1 MKLKYILKIIGEIL
15 LAVSAGLGGSYL
27 NGVL

>member
-1 MKLKYILKIIGEIL
+1 MKLRYILRIIGEIL
-15 LAVSAGLGGSYL
+15 LAVSAGFGGSYL